1 MYPLEN
7 FPFEVA
13 HYSFVYLGV
22 HVKHKFENLYKA
34 NFAPLLAQIQ
44 KDFERW
50 SLLNLS
56 LLASV
61 NCVKTNILPRLY
73 LFQCIP
79 LFLPQSFF
87 HKLFQ
92 NFSGIRRVLGC
103 ANNICKD
110 RSHREG
116 WPCQILG
123 SIIGLP
129 ISGFLNT
136 GFSMILLNLPWHGW
150 L

>member
-87 HKLFQ
+87 HKLD
-92 NFSGIRRVLGC
+92 SL
-103 ANNICKD
+103 
-110 RSHREG
+110 
-116 WPCQILG
+116 
-123 SIIGLP
+123 
-129 ISGFLNT
+129 ISEFVW
-136 GFSMILLNLPWHGW
+136 SK
-150 L
+150 